1 MEGGE
6 SKPEATAHFPLTLSL
21 IFTTYLASFE
31 FTSKHHHSLLLPD
44 TTSIVHYKMCH
55 IWIGKKGGLFALF
68 PAFIAKLSGLPFNSL
83 MTTVFWKFSSKLGLL
98 FKESGSHSV
107 ALYLLHSYH
116 ISMLRT
122 PSLLESQEK
131 KSPRLMGYNLLCP
144 LLYPCRSK
152 GSLYRCIRF

>member
-1 MEGGE
+1 MERGE

-31 FTSKHHHSLLLPD
+31 FTSKHHHSLLIPD
-44 TTSIVHYKMCH
+44 TASIVHYKMCH

-116 ISMLRT
+116 ISNVKNT
-122 PSLLESQEK
+122 VFAG
-131 KSPRLMGYNLLCP
+131 KSREEIPQAHGL
-144 LLYPCRSK
+144 
-152 GSLYRCIRF
+152 